1 MKKIFILALL
11 FLIVL
16 NSFTQKENTDL
27 INFPKGY
34 TPEEVGNKL
43 GAHFVT
49 SDHMLY
55 KKKWIHYAE
64 VCSWYGALKFA
75 TVSNN
80 TELSKQLQ
88 DKFEPFFTT
97 EQGYLPTMDHVDLN
111 MFGSLAL
118 ELYQIN
124 GDKRCL
130 ELGLQ
135 YADTQWQAPD
145 TCSIEAKEWEKKGFT
160 WQTRLWIDDMYMITI
175 IQAEAYKV
183 TGDRKY
189 IDRAAREMVMYLDE
203 LQMENG
209 LFYHALDVPY
219 YWARGNGWMAAG
231 MTELL
236 RHLPKDNPNHA
247 RILEGYLLMM
257 KSLKEYQMPSGMW
270 NQLLDEPTFWP
281 ETSGTAMFAYAMITG
296 VKQGWLDKEEY
307 SKVARDAWMGL
318 IPYIDENGDVT
329 EVCVGTNK
337 KNDRQ
342 YYYDRPRITGDYHG
356 QAPILWCC
364 YALME

>member
-1 MKKIFILALL
+1 MKKTFTLLL
-11 FLIVL
+11 FFSLTL
-16 NSFTQKENTDL
+16 NGCAQRGNTAL
-27 INFPKGY
+27 SNFPEGY
-34 TPEEVGNKL
+34 TPLEIGNKL

-49 SDHMLY
+49 SKHMLHGN
-55 KKKWIHYAE
+55 KWIHYAE

-75 TVSNN
+75 TVRGNK
-80 TELSKQLQ
+80 ELSKQLQ
-88 DKFEPFFTT
+88 DKFEPFFST
-97 EQGYLPTMDHVDLN
+97 EQGYLPPMNHVDLN
-111 MFGSLAL
+111 MFGSLPL
-118 ELYQIN
+118 ELYQIT
-124 GDKRCL
+124 GDKRYFD
-130 ELGLQ
+130 LGIK

-145 TCSIEAKEWEKKGFT
+145 TCSAKEREWENKGFS
-160 WQTRLWIDDMYMITI
+160 WQTRLWIDDMFMITI
-175 IQAEAYKV
+175 IQSQAFKT

-189 IDRAAREMVMYLDE
+189 IDRAARKMVMYLDE
-203 LQMENG
+203 LQKPNG
-209 LFYHALDVPY
+209 LFYHAPDVPF

-236 RHLPKDNPNHA
+236 RYLPKDNPDRK

-257 KSLKEYQMPSGMW
+257 KNLKKYQMPSGMW
-270 NQLLDEPTFWP
+270 NQLIDEPTFWA

-296 VKQGWLDKEEY
+296 VKLGWLDKKEY

-318 IPYIDENGDVT
+318 IPYIDENADVT

-342 YYYDRPRITGDYHG
+342 YYYDRPRKAGDFHG

-364 YALME
+364 FALME